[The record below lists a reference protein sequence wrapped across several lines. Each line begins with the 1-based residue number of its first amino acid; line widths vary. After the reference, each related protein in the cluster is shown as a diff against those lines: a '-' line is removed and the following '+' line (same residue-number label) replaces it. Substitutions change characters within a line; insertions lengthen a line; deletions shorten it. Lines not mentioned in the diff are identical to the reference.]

1 MASGVVLYAKVQN
14 VAKFN
19 QLNEAVS
26 SLERSWEKMV
36 NGREGE
42 TENQLFSDEL

>member
-1 MASGVVLYAKVQN
+1 MASGVVLCAKVQN

-19 QLNEAVS
+19 QLNEVVVALKEVGK
-26 SLERSWEKMV
+26 KMV